1 MKLEY
6 SINKNKHSIL
16 FCKDDNIKKM
26 SQVLANFET
35 DKNVLFLFDS
45 KIDKKIVEK
54 IIFIFELINESYEII
69 RLSIFSSKSL
79 LLALT
84 EYAIS

>member
-1 MKLEY
+1 MK
-6 SINKNKHSIL
+6 N
-16 FCKDDNIKKM
+16 
-26 SQVLANFET
+26 ET
-35 DKNVLFLFDS
+35 
-45 KIDKKIVEK
+45 KIVEK

>member
-54 IIFIFELINESYEII
+54 IFNELKLSGCNII
-69 RLSIFSSKSL
+69 KIECVS
-79 LLALT
+79 
-84 EYAIS
+84 E